1 MLMIFYGQVQT
12 TSNEIITKL
21 HNYFI
26 IGKENSTPFR
36 HLGLNLSENSMKNIF
51 LDQNDYISKLV
62 KVSNVDNSTSMPDEM
77 RSTVGKLLWVSTK
90 TRPDISF
97 DVCQLAYPQL
107 KMI

>member
-1 MLMIFYGQVQT
+1 
-12 TSNEIITKL
+12 
-21 HNYFI
+21 
-26 IGKENSTPFR
+26 
-36 HLGLNLSENSMKNIF
+36 MKNIF